1 MDIGCPFLIELHM
14 PCMNKNKKV
23 QVRDEIQEG
32 ISNPY
37 LRNSKKSVR
46 NIFDDIGLVWFSL
59 QAPSQAENAFNL
71 YFMTWVHD

>member
-1 MDIGCPFLIELHM
+1 M

-59 QAPSQAENAFNL
+59 QAPSQAENA
-71 YFMTWVHD
+71 